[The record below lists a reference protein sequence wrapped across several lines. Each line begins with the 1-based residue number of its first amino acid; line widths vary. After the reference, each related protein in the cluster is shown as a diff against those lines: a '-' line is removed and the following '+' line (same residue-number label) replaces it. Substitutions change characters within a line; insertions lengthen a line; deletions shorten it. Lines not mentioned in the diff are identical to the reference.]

1 MACAASATLVTPA
14 LALLGLVSPKA
25 QAGGSPE
32 SSCPQHLPDS
42 IALTASLLPLA
53 SPLGLHSLQETYEAK
68 RKEFL
73 SELQRKEEEMRQ
85 MFVNK
90 VKETELELKE
100 KEREVC
106 VRPAAE
112 RKCQGRLADGD
123 VGDLVCPF
131 PELPPFSPPQ
141 LHEKFEHLKRIHQE
155 EKRKVEEKRRELEE
169 ETNAFNCRKAA
180 MEALQSQALHAT
192 SQQPLRKDKDKKK

>member
-1 MACAASATLVTPA
+1 MGALSPLAPASVYLT
-14 LALLGLVSPKA
+14 
-25 QAGGSPE
+25 
-32 SSCPQHLPDS
+32 
-42 IALTASLLPLA
+42 TASVLPQV

-100 KEREVC
+100 TEREVC
-106 VRPAAE
+106 ASLGQG
-112 RKCQGRLADGD
+112 CWGGGGRLAG
-123 VGDLVCPF
+123 VSGGPVLLIPRRLPF
-131 PELPPFSPPQ
+131 PQ

>member
-1 MACAASATLVTPA
+1 MSLQAE
-14 LALLGLVSPKA
+14 
-25 QAGGSPE
+25 AGGSPE
-32 SSCPQHLPDS
+32 FSCPIIYLA
-42 IALTASLLPLA
+42 ALTASVLPQV

-100 KEREVC
+100 KERE
-106 VRPAAE
+106 
-112 RKCQGRLADGD
+112 
-123 VGDLVCPF
+123 
-131 PELPPFSPPQ
+131 

>member
-1 MACAASATLVTPA
+1 MVLRARRRLLEAQPPLHPSVPLRVLLWPCPTPSLHNPTL
-14 LALLGLVSPKA
+14 
-25 QAGGSPE
+25 
-32 SSCPQHLPDS
+32 
-42 IALTASLLPLA
+42 SL

-106 VRPAAE
+106 V
-112 RKCQGRLADGD
+112 
-123 VGDLVCPF
+123 
-131 PELPPFSPPQ
+131 
-141 LHEKFEHLKRIHQE
+141 
-155 EKRKVEEKRRELEE
+155 
-169 ETNAFNCRKAA
+169 
-180 MEALQSQALHAT
+180 
-192 SQQPLRKDKDKKK
+192 

>member
-1 MACAASATLVTPA
+1 MPASFPLAPACPSASASLALPTPSRSRRNPA
-14 LALLGLVSPKA
+14 LGLFPP
-25 QAGGSPE
+25 GP
-32 SSCPQHLPDS
+32 
-42 IALTASLLPLA
+42 
-53 SPLGLHSLQETYEAK
+53 HSLQETYEAK

-100 KEREVC
+100 KEREVGAGPG
-106 VRPAAE
+106 VVARPGGPRRSFRAHA
-112 RKCQGRLADGD
+112 KPGLCSF
-123 VGDLVCPF
+123 C
-131 PELPPFSPPQ
+131 SQ
-141 LHEKFEHLKRIHQE
+141 LHEKFEHLKRVHQE

-169 ETNAFNCRKAA
+169 ETSAFNRRKAA
-180 MEALQSQALHAT
+180 VEALQSQALHAT